1 MNKAILIGRMTRD
14 PEIRYATTKDGQM
27 AVARF
32 TLAVDRKGKQK
43 EGQQTAD
50 FLSCVAFGK
59 TAEVL
64 EKYGRQGLKLAVTG
78 MITTGSYTNKQG
90 VKVYTTDI
98 NVDAMEFVESKKAEE
113 KQEPAQDIG
122 NGFIQVPDNIEDEG
136 LPFV

>member
-1 MNKAILIGRMTRD
+1 MTRD

-32 TLAVDRKGKQK
+32 TLAVDRRGKQA

-78 MITTGSYTNKQG
+78 RITTGSYTNKQG

-98 NVDAMEFVESKKAEE
+98 NVDVMEFVESKKAEE
-113 KQEPAQDIG
+113 KQEPARDIG
-122 NGFIQVPDNIEDEG
+122 DGFIQVPDNVDDFG